1 MNRYNYPVMP
11 PYLLATKLHQPALP
25 PRRVHRMALAQR
37 LDEGLQAGHCLS
49 LISAPAGFGKTT
61 CVLEWLT
68 ALPRPAAWLSLDSA
82 DNDPARFFAY
92 LTAALNKIDPSL
104 GRDMEGALQS
114 GQLPAPEAIAA
125 ALVNDLLQAP
135 RPFVLVLDDFH
146 LIQEPTVL
154 HTFETLLANLPS
166 QLHLVIITREDPQLP
181 LARLRA
187 HNRLTE
193 IRAADLRFSGDDTTS
208 FLNDVMG
215 LSLALDEVIELES
228 RTEGWI
234 VGLQLA
240 GLSMR
245 GGSDPTAFINKLT
258 GSHRHIL
265 NYLTEE
271 VLQRLPEDLHTFLL
285 QTSVLDKLH
294 GDLCD
299 AVTGRSDSGQLLERL
314 LTANLFLIPLDDEQ
328 HWYRYHHLFADLL
341 RSYQARLGKAQVAGL
356 HRHAAA
362 WYAQAGFPGEAIQ
375 HALAAEDYPLA
386 LSLLE
391 ANIMSLLM
399 RGYARTVES
408 WLKAFPPEALPSSPK
423 TELAF
428 AWMYLLRGNYP
439 LTASYIDRAAQALD
453 VTGERSGLLH
463 AELLALQSNLS
474 SVQGQPQLGIQQ
486 ALRSIELSPPD
497 NHFLLGSAHVGLGS
511 AYRLLGDFPNMQEAY
526 RKSIHH
532 NRLAGN
538 FLPEMLVVSAVT
550 LSAILYGQLS
560 LALDEGLQAIQR
572 METSQASFP
581 PISATVYGAVGLV
594 YYERNLLDPLHGLF
608 AQSYR
613 LSNLSGHNAGVVYG
627 KILTSRYEL
636 AEGRLEQ
643 AGHNLQDALDLLAL
657 GAPAWMR
664 PDVAAQQVRILL
676 ARDDPAAAEAALVHF
691 GLKYESGV
699 CIPGRLEMQTDELYL
714 SALRLALH
722 RARQRAEPRQI
733 RSALALADALIDSA
747 AADQRNGTL
756 LQALVLRALLRAQ
769 QGQSA
774 AAQADL
780 LRALEIGEPE
790 GYIRSFLDE
799 GSALIPLLTHAL
811 QASPQ
816 KAYILRV
823 LEAFGVPAVT
833 QPATR
838 LPEPLTEREVDVLQA
853 IAEGLKYAEI
863 AARLY
868 ISLNTVR
875 FYVKAIY
882 GKLGVN
888 NRTHAVDEARRLGI
902 L

>member
-1 MNRYNYPVMP
+1 MP

-25 PRRVHRMALAQR
+25 VRRVRREALSQR

-61 CVLEWLT
+61 CVLEWL
-68 ALPRPAAWLSLDSA
+68 AGVSRPAAWLSLDSA

-92 LTAALNKIDPSL
+92 LAAALHKIDPGL
-104 GRDMEGALQS
+104 GRDIEGALQS
-114 GQLPAPEAIAA
+114 GQLPTPESIAA
-125 ALVNDLLQAP
+125 ALVNDLLQA
-135 RPFVLVLDDFH
+135 RQPFILVLDDFH
-146 LIQEPTVL
+146 LIQEPAVL
-154 HTFETLLANLPS
+154 HTFETLLANLPPV
-166 QLHLVIITREDPQLP
+166 LHLVLITREDPQLP

-193 IRAADLRFSGDDTTS
+193 IRAADLRFSGDDTTF
-208 FLNDVMG
+208 FLNEVMG
-215 LSLALDEVIELES
+215 LSLALNEVIELES

-245 GGSDPTAFINKLT
+245 SGSDPATFINKLT

-285 QTSVLDKLH
+285 QSSILDKLH

-299 AVTGRSDSGQLLERL
+299 AVTGRGDSGQLLEHL
-314 LTANLFLIPLDDEQ
+314 LTANLFLIPLDDERR
-328 HWYRYHHLFADLL
+328 WYRYHHLFADLL
-341 RSYQARLGKAQVAGL
+341 RSYQTRLGKSQVVEL
-356 HRHAAA
+356 HQRAAA
-362 WYAQAGFPGEAIQ
+362 WYAQAGFPGEAIE

-391 ANIMSLLM
+391 ANIMPLLM

-408 WLKAFPPEALPSSPK
+408 WLKAFPPEALPESPK

-439 LTASYIDRAAQALD
+439 LADRHLDRAGQALAALAD
-453 VTGERSGLLH
+453 APDSLN
-463 AELLALQSNLS
+463 AELLCLRSNLS
-474 SVQGQPQLGIQQ
+474 FAKGRPQEGMQQ
-486 ALRSIELSPPD
+486 AQRAIELAAPD
-497 NHFLLGSAHVGLGS
+497 DHFLLGSAYMGLGG
-511 AYRLLGDFPNMQEAY
+511 AYRLLGDYPRLQHAY
-526 RKSIHH
+526 RQAIYH

-538 FLPEMLVVSAVT
+538 FLPEMLAVSAVT

-560 LALDEGLQAIQR
+560 LALEESMQAIQQ
-572 METSQASFP
+572 METSQSSYP

-594 YYERNLLDPLHGLF
+594 YYERNLLDQIHELF
-608 AQSYR
+608 AKSYR
-613 LSNLSGHNAGVVYG
+613 LSRLSGHNAGVVYS
-627 KILTSRYEL
+627 KILASRCEQ
-636 AEGRLEQ
+636 AAGRLEE
-643 AGHNLQDALDLLAL
+643 AERTAREALDLLSL
-657 GAPAWMR
+657 GAPAWIG
-664 PDVAAQQVRILL
+664 PEVAEQQVRILL
-676 ARDDPAAAEAALVHF
+676 ERGQPAAAEAVLVQF
-691 GLKYESGV
+691 GLTFQNGV
-699 CIPGRLEMQTDELYL
+699 CIPGQLEYQADPLHL
-714 SALRLALH
+714 SVLRLALH
-722 RARQRAEPRQI
+722 RARRQSEPSQP

-747 AADQRNGTL
+747 SADQRNGTL
-756 LQALVLRALLRAQ
+756 LKTLVLRAHLNTLL
-769 QGQSA
+769 GHA
-774 AAQADL
+774 ATAQADL
-780 LRALEIGEPE
+780 LRAMEIGEPE

-799 GSALIPLLTHAL
+799 GSALIPLLKQACRVSAQKDYL
-811 QASPQ
+811 QR
-816 KAYILRV
+816 L
-823 LEAFGVPAVT
+823 LDAFGISNAAG
-833 QPATR
+833 QPADQMS
-838 LPEPLTEREVDVLQA
+838 EPLTEREVEVLRA
-853 IAEGLKYAEI
+853 IAEGLKYEEI

-888 NRTHAVDEARRLGI
+888 NRTRAIDEARRLGI